1 MGSGF
6 LSGFE
11 FGACTLGYIEYIVV
25 GFLGGLSVLSWYG
38 SGFGTGC
45 TLSSDAVFFWKS
57 CMGNDSW
64 CLRGFWF
71 CGISLKALG
80 DFDVGIGEG

>member
-25 GFLGGLSVLSWYG
+25 GFLGGLSVLS
-38 SGFGTGC
+38 
-45 TLSSDAVFFWKS
+45 
-57 CMGNDSW
+57 
-64 CLRGFWF
+64 
-71 CGISLKALG
+71 
-80 DFDVGIGEG
+80 